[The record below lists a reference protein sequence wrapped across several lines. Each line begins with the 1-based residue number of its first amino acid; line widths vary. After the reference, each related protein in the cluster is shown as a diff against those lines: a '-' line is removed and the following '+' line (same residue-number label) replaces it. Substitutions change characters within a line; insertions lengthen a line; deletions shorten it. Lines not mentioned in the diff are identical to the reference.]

1 MRKRILVSIL
11 LLMISFFVFYS
22 IASFITFDLN
32 PENWDFGMRAFT
44 AMFGTVVGI
53 FIIAIYLANNNDL

>member
-1 MRKRILVSIL
+1 MIKKFLVSIL
-11 LLMISFFVFYS
+11 LLMISFFVFYL

-44 AMFGTVVGI
+44 AVFGTFVGI
-53 FIIAIYLANNNDL
+53 FIISIYLVNNDL

>member
-1 MRKRILVSIL
+1 
-11 LLMISFFVFYS
+11 MISFFVFYS